1 MYNGLGLREV
11 NLGGPTATLPC
22 SEVVAEMVGQI
33 AADVGELL
41 AILVVE
47 EDNLTIAASD
57 GDFCGSHNLSNRISR
72 SNQKLTTS

>member
-11 NLGGPTATLPC
+11 NLGGPTATLPG

-41 AILVVE
+41 AILVIE

-57 GDFCGSHNLSNRISR
+57 YNRSGSHKA
-72 SNQKLTTS
+72 QKFTTS

>member
-1 MYNGLGLREV
+1 MYDGLGLREI
-11 NLGGPTATLPC
+11 NLHSATTTLPG

-47 EDNLTIAASD
+47 EDNLTLAASD
-57 GDFCGSHNLSNRISR
+57 GDFCGSHNSE
-72 SNQKLTTS
+72 